1 MTAVPDDGDL
11 RDVTLPRHCQVT
23 RVAGGSAHTQ
33 TVVVVPAPMKIM
45 RTVALAGVAK
55 KLYDESRKP
64 ENQARIRAAIARVK
78 AKREN
83 RR

>member
-1 MTAVPDDGDL
+1 MPTAVARYGWI
-11 RDVTLPRHCQVT
+11 
-23 RVAGGSAHTQ
+23 
-33 TVVVVPAPMKIM
+33 MKLM

-64 ENQARIRAAIARVK
+64 ENQARIRAAV
-78 AKREN
+78 AKVRERRN